1 MIIIIKV
8 GQIRHRLE
16 CSLPNRKRPRLRSG
30 TSDSLCEQRGQD
42 SDRTNQRCNVARG
55 CCPTKK
61 DSNGCDE
68 EDPKPSAAPEEH
80 YISEVDDEP
89 TPTQKSTNKIHAT
102 ALPSNRTPPNKI
114 RRLHPSDSVACD
126 ESEGFCVYNLQGG
139 GVKFVIADPDEMDD
153 VFSHVLKLAATTKAK
168 EKAKKN
174 RAARKQ
180 ERQEAAKTNRA
191 ARQTLRS
198 HKSKSTNPTMPDV
211 VHIDSPPTT
220 IPTHNR
226 STRIQPTTEYASI
239 PYSYGELDWD
249 SLNRCW
255 KPSSHPK
262 VQSRS
267 SRRNSGRHC

>member
-30 TSDSLCEQRGQD
+30 SDSLCEQRGQD

-114 RRLHPSDSVACD
+114 RRLHPSDRVACD

-180 ERQEAAKTNRA
+180 ERQEAAKTNLHRA

-198 HKSKSTNPTMPDV
+198 SRKSKSHTSPMPDV
-211 VHIDSPPTT
+211 VPIHSPPPT
-220 IPTHNR
+220 IPTHNK
-226 STRIQPTTEYASI
+226 STRSQPTTEYASI
-239 PYSYGELDWD
+239 PYSYGNGLDWD
-249 SLNRCW
+249 SLHRCW
-255 KPSSHPK
+255 TPSSHPK
-262 VQSRS
+262 TQSRS
-267 SRRNSGRHC
+267 NRRN